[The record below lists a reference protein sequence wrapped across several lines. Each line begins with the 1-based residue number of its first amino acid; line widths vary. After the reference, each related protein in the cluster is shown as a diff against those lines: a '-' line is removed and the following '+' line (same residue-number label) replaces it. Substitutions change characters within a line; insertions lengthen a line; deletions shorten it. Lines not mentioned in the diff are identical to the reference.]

1 LNNFLAG
8 QLSIFNVAVDPQGK
22 FPCSTTPDG
31 TPVQTPD
38 CLLGLPLQSPNQ
50 SRATLN
56 RDAALYAQDTW
67 RARKRLTLSLGL
79 RWEYYG
85 VQRSGDSIPESN
97 YYLGTGPNLAQQIRH
112 GQVLTVGNSPIHG
125 LWRPDYNNFGPRIGF
140 AWDLFGDGSTS
151 LRGGYGISYERNFGE
166 VFQNLT
172 FNPPNFALAE
182 ADAGTPQFPTLSISN
197 SNLGPFA
204 GSSGTIMFPPS
215 LARRVDADITTAYAE
230 TWSASLQRQL
240 LPNTVLDLSYSGSHG
255 IHLYSDYLS
264 DLPGSGVVYGGDD
277 PAINPFSTLSR
288 QYENMTTR
296 GNGGSSIYH
305 ALQVRVQGQ
314 NIWHS
319 GLSFNTNYTWAH
331 AIDNA
336 STALP
341 EYPNEVSF
349 RLGSLDPFN
358 PALDRGDSAFDLRQ
372 RFVASAIW
380 ESPWLRTSGR
390 NWKRQILSGW
400 SVAPV
405 LSASTGNP
413 FSVSDCTQ
421 AFSICPRYIPSA
433 PVSHT
438 GHAVPTGDPDFFRYI
453 SLPAPVPYAN
463 PEIGISDFPDC
474 TNVAAPPCA
483 FPLNMTRRDAFRGPG
498 QWNLDLGIYKQFR
511 LREGWELQ
519 FRGEL
524 FNAFN
529 HPNFQVNTDQT
540 DASGLDFVSAS
551 KSGNRNVQLA
561 LKLTF

>member
-1 LNNFLAG
+1 M
-8 QLSIFNVAVDPQGK
+8 
-22 FPCSTTPDG
+22 
-31 TPVQTPD
+31 
-38 CLLGLPLQSPNQ
+38 
-50 SRATLN
+50 
-56 RDAALYAQDTW
+56 
-67 RARKRLTLSLGL
+67 RKRLTLSLGL

-97 YYLGTGPNLAQQIRH
+97 YYLGAGPNLAQQIRN
-112 GQVLTVGNSPIHG
+112 GQVLTVNNSPIHS

-140 AWDLFGDGSTS
+140 AWDLFGDGRTS

-182 ADAGTPQFPTLSISN
+182 ADAGTPQFPTLNISN

-215 LARRVDADITTAYAE
+215 LARRVDANITTAYAE

-255 IHLYSDYLS
+255 VHLYSDYLS
-264 DLPGSGVVYGGDD
+264 DMPGSGVVYGGDD
-277 PAINPFSTLSR
+277 PAVNRFSTLSR

-296 GNGGSSIYH
+296 GNGGFSIYH

-314 NIWHS
+314 NIRHS
-319 GLSFNTNYTWAH
+319 GLSFAMNYTWAH

-336 STALP
+336 SSALT
-341 EYPNEVSF
+341 ENANEVPF
-349 RLGSLDPFN
+349 RLGFLDPFN

-390 NWKRQILSGW
+390 KWKRQILGGW
-400 SVAPV
+400 SIAPV
-405 LSASTGNP
+405 FSASTGNP
-413 FSVSDCTQ
+413 FSVSNCTR

-433 PVSHT
+433 SVSLT

-453 SLPAPVPYAN
+453 SLPAPVRYFN
-463 PEIGISDFPDC
+463 PEIRISDFPDC
-474 TNVAAPPCA
+474 SNVAAPPCA
-483 FPLNMTRRDAFRGPG
+483 FPSNMTRRDAFRGPG

-511 LREGWELQ
+511 LREGWDLQ

-524 FNAFN
+524 FNALN